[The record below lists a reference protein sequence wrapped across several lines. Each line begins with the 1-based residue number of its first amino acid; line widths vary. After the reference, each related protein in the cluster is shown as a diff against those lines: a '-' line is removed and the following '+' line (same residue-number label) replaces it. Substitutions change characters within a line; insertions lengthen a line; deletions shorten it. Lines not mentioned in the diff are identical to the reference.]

1 MEFLIS
7 EQQLKVLL
15 KEGSKSKM
23 TESLKSMYSFT
34 NNLVTRMMKVYNIN
48 LKMLLTWGTSVAGLM
63 MPLDNYIKDKGFN
76 LTDDQRM
83 LVLSGVVFIL
93 FFEGKKG
100 LGRILNEID
109 ENGLEIDFKKILQK
123 GSELKFAF
131 FQFMQVMKITTA
143 TFMEVVAYCFLIPII
158 PDIFEMAH
166 NSKDIKE
173 TTLLITERLLATG
186 LVLISREALITL
198 VRKLLRKFK

>member
-143 TFMEVVAYCFLIPII
+143 TFLEVVAYCFLIPII